1 MKTVSPMTL
10 LQLIALL
17 FLLVHSLLP
26 AHASASSPLDESA
39 TAQMDRAR
47 KTHATGDYRAS
58 ARAFKDVAA
67 RAAASGDDLLAARA
81 TANIGAAMQGLE
93 DYAGAVQMFGQAVT
107 TMERLGNR
115 QLETAIRINLAVA
128 LEKAG
133 QAEEA
138 EAELRRCVAG
148 ATDKRAARM
157 LAGSL
162 IRQRRYHEALE
173 VLPNDAVLHNDVGAK
188 LDQSGR
194 TQEALAAFER
204 AVAID
209 PTLLSA
215 QYNAG
220 LMLVQL
226 QRECGAIVFLEAAH
240 ALDPNHAHAFEELV
254 WARQWCGIWRYRD
267 VDETKLRL
275 DLERQLQA
283 VAQGHRE
290 PRDQD
295 PAKWR
300 RIRRSLTVQ
309 PFHAAAYDFVQ
320 DWELELISVAHAQA
334 AKSLVS
340 QEQAAAV
347 ASERRAVTAAA
358 ASPPVN
364 HPSDDGIIRIGY
376 VSSDFREHAVG
387 LMVQSMF
394 ELHDRKS
401 FFVVGY
407 SLQPA
412 QASSSRR
419 KRIEAGLDIHRDL
432 SPIVND
438 PMKMAMI
445 IARDQID
452 ILVDLNGHSA
462 GNRFELFALRPAK
475 IAVTHAA
482 TFSVPAGAP
491 EIFDYTIVDPVV
503 VDHNEYNSD
512 RKSIKGAYLVLPETL
527 YVTSHAQIYPT
538 FTCETK
544 RHGQGTATAVRD
556 ARVSAATFVFA
567 TYSQVYK
574 INPEIWQTWMNLL
587 RRVRGS
593 VLVLIVPR
601 ASRRDSRLVP
611 RIMLEATSRGVD
623 SRRLVFLPAAEH
635 LQHLRRSCDVDLLLD
650 TVSSYNGIMSSV
662 DGLFAGARVLTGAW
676 GSKMTSRVAASLV
689 RATHDGGKVAR
700 SLKGYEHSGLEF
712 ARDGMKSKGR
722 RLAGVQVGGSLF
734 DTARYVRH
742 LEWGFRSIF
751 DRHRR
756 GLSAADLNVSI
767 LSKASN

>member
-1 MKTVSPMTL
+1 
-10 LQLIALL
+10 
-17 FLLVHSLLP
+17 
-26 AHASASSPLDESA
+26 
-39 TAQMDRAR
+39 MDRAR

-67 RAAASGDDLLAARA
+67 RAAASGDELLAARA

-173 VLPNDAVLHNDVGAK
+173 VLPNDAVLLNDVGAK

-194 TQEALAAFER
+194 TEEALAAFER

-226 QRECGAIVFLEAAH
+226 QREC
-240 ALDPNHAHAFEELV
+240 
-254 WARQWCGIWRYRD
+254 
-267 VDETKLRL
+267 
-275 DLERQLQA
+275 
-283 VAQGHRE
+283 
-290 PRDQD
+290 
-295 PAKWR
+295 
-300 RIRRSLTVQ
+300 
-309 PFHAAAYDFVQ
+309 
-320 DWELELISVAHAQA
+320 
-334 AKSLVS
+334 
-340 QEQAAAV
+340 
-347 ASERRAVTAAA
+347 
-358 ASPPVN
+358 
-364 HPSDDGIIRIGY
+364 
-376 VSSDFREHAVG
+376 EHAVG

-512 RKSIKGAYLVLPETL
+512 RKAIKGAYLVLPET
-527 YVTSHAQIYPT
+527 
-538 FTCETK
+538 
-544 RHGQGTATAVRD
+544 
-556 ARVSAATFVFA
+556 
-567 TYSQVYK
+567 
-574 INPEIWQTWMNLL
+574 
-587 RRVRGS
+587 
-593 VLVLIVPR
+593 
-601 ASRRDSRLVP
+601 
-611 RIMLEATSRGVD
+611 
-623 SRRLVFLPAAEH
+623 FL
-635 LQHLRRSCDVDLLLD
+635 
-650 TVSSYNGIMSSV
+650 
-662 DGLFAGARVLTGAW
+662 
-676 GSKMTSRVAASLV
+676 
-689 RATHDGGKVAR
+689 
-700 SLKGYEHSGLEF
+700 
-712 ARDGMKSKGR
+712 
-722 RLAGVQVGGSLF
+722 
-734 DTARYVRH
+734 
-742 LEWGFRSIF
+742 
-751 DRHRR
+751 
-756 GLSAADLNVSI
+756 
-767 LSKASN
+767 